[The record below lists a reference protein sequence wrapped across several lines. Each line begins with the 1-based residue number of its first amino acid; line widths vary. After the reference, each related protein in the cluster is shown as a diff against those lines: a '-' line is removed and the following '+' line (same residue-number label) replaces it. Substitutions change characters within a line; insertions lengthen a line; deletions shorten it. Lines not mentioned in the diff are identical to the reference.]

1 MQTLFLYLRGM
12 RIENDFYILL
22 IAFLMGTVCFAQE
35 KRFEPNDYGSTAKI
49 TPNKGL
55 DIPLDYL
62 DFLGLPKAWYYTT
75 GNRNTIVGI
84 SDGLIDTTDVEFR
97 GKTKVFQKSPKAN
110 NHGMGVAS
118 IAAGQGD
125 NAYAVPGVCY
135 DCSIFGTRYG
145 DFAQLK
151 PLMEIA
157 RAGAKVINCSW
168 AYRVRYEQAQ
178 DSINKM
184 FEWGTLIVASSGNK
198 SWKEMEGIE
207 LYYPASY
214 DKVISVSS
222 VMYKY
227 PQPLDNLKYEAN
239 GNPYVENIL
248 GFLPRTA
255 GYIDN
260 DLNKPLRPYHVST
273 ATLNEEV
280 DILAPSVGV
289 FRYSQFDKDLELSV
303 EYNKATSSSTP
314 LVTGTIGLLFSL
326 NPCLPVEEV
335 EPILKLTSMNI
346 DHLEV
351 NAPYRGKYGAGIL
364 QTGDAVELVFQLY
377 TEKETAI
384 IDHQHFSRWKF
395 PVRAFSKQLVFED
408 MQFIENAQL
417 EVVARKQVVLKPGTH
432 LNPNRQGKA
441 HIQIDSKMKRECDLV
456 LRDPSILED

>member
-1 MQTLFLYLRGM
+1 MRTKNGFKLIFIVFFLGAAS
-12 RIENDFYILL
+12 FS
-22 IAFLMGTVCFAQE
+22 QE

-55 DIPLDYL
+55 DIALDYL

-84 SDGLIDTTDVEFR
+84 SDGLIDTADVEFR
-97 GKTKVFQKSPKAN
+97 GKTKVFQRSLKHN

-125 NAYAVPGVCY
+125 NGYAVPGVCY
-135 DCSIFGTRYG
+135 DCSIYGTRFG
-145 DFAQLK
+145 DYVQLS
-151 PLMEIA
+151 PLTEIA
-157 RAGAKVINCSW
+157 RAGARVINCSW
-168 AYRVRYEQAQ
+168 SNSSNYEQAQ
-178 DSINKM
+178 DTIDMMYKR
-184 FEWGTLIVASSGNK
+184 GTLIVASAGNK
-198 SWKEMEGIE
+198 SWQETRGEK
-207 LYYPASY
+207 LFYPASY

-227 PQPLDNLKYEAN
+227 PSPMDNLKYQAN
-239 GNPYVENIL
+239 GNPYVDNIL

-255 GYIDN
+255 GFIDH
-260 DLNKPLRPYHVST
+260 DMNKPLRPYHVST

-289 FRYSQFDKDLELSV
+289 YRYSQFDKDQELKV
-303 EYNKATSSSTP
+303 EYNKATSSSAP

-326 NPCLPVEEV
+326 NPCMPVGEV

-346 DHLEV
+346 DHLAV

-364 QTGDAVELVFQLY
+364 QTGDAVELVYQLY
-377 TEKETAI
+377 TEKEVAV
-384 IDHQHFSRWKF
+384 IDHQHFSRWEF
-395 PVRAFSKQLVFED
+395 PIRAFSKQLVFHD
-408 MQFIENAQL
+408 LQFVEKARL
-417 EVVARKQVVLKPGTH
+417 EVIARKQVVLKPGT
-432 LNPNRQGKA
+432 LLKPDGYGKA
-441 HIQIDSKMKRECDLV
+441 HIQIEPGMKRECDLV